1 MKFFTTFIFLI
12 IWALLK
18 VCYAANFE
26 SFKTTEKFDH
36 LFYENSFSMQ
46 IFQQDESEILNLL
59 KPSKIKNYPTFFQA
73 NGIDFNAIPWDRI
86 LKILAPYLIN
96 YGAQRAEVPLDELL
110 KWEKKFGGKVK
121 NFGTLEWQEP
131 LGYLSIHNRRELDAS
146 NSSRVEV
153 NDILEIVINA
163 ESYLKHLSNLKL
175 IEITDN
181 QLSAFA
187 KIKYHKIF
195 RYKHYKSSI
204 DEARKADLSTLLFPF
219 KFFHFPDLLK
229 LKKEDEISHSDYL
242 SFNVNGSASA
252 NFWTF
257 IKAGVSIEAT
267 LEHNQATVIKI
278 TRDAQQDDIYQMK
291 KSIGSIAKL
300 GVESSVALDLFKLI
314 DLTLIKLSVEFVY
327 EKSRHRYYHAP
338 FVSNVFSLNLQN
350 FLVGEELS
358 TTKTVNLDS
367 SFLLWGKST
376 SNESQ
381 YSHIK
386 SETEQVRIH
395 QEWWSREMHVHSLFG
410 GIISSFLGDILSS
423 FLGFS
428 KKFSSHQEYTFAKD
442 TEGNEFQFDF
452 SRSMYLDN
460 RSSLWSL
467 PKVKYMNAYI
477 NKHDL
482 IPENVKTLWN
492 QKYFQKNIYVND
504 RFNFSK
510 KVFSHMQWL
519 SPHHFQISSV
529 YLCDLAQHPAVDVN
543 SPEQPIHF
551 NQLKWKQK
559 QCIKNSYDKLM
570 QIMKTAYPKE
580 KTRRLLKFIKHFLKY
595 STNNFALYYLFPENF
610 MSHQT
615 TFLAK
620 SKSGEK
626 FKGSYIR
633 GDIFY
638 PTLNHYYLNRFNLWR

>member
-1 MKFFTTFIFLI
+1 MKNFIPFILLPILTFFRVSDASDFD
-12 IWALLK
+12 
-18 VCYAANFE
+18 
-26 SFKTTEKFDH
+26 SFKATEKFH
-36 LFYENSFSMQ
+36 QLFEESVLSNNTY
-46 IFQQDESEILNLL
+46 QQDESEILNLL
-59 KPSKIKNYPTFFQA
+59 TPSKIKNQPQFFQA

-86 LKILAPYLIN
+86 LKILAPYLMN
-96 YGAQRAEVPLDELL
+96 YGTQRAEVPLDELL
-110 KWEKKFGGKVK
+110 KWEKKFGGNIK

-131 LGYLSIHNRRELDAS
+131 LGYFSIHNRREIDAS
-146 NSSRVEV
+146 NSSKVEV
-153 NDILEIVINA
+153 NDVLEIVINA

-175 IEITDN
+175 IEITDD

-195 RYKHYKSSI
+195 RYKHFKNSLE
-204 DEARKADLSTLLFPF
+204 DARKADLSTLLFPF

-229 LKKEDEISHSDYL
+229 LKREDEISHSDYL
-242 SFNVNGSASA
+242 SFNINGSASA

-257 IKAGVSIEAT
+257 IKAGVSVEAT

-278 TRDAQQDDIYQMK
+278 TRDAQQDEIYQMK
-291 KSIGSIAKL
+291 KSIGTIAKL
-300 GVESSVALDLFKLI
+300 GVDASVALDLFKLI
-314 DLTLIKLSVEFVY
+314 DLTLIKLSFEFVY

-338 FVSNVFSLNLQN
+338 FVSNVFNLNLQN
-350 FLVGEELS
+350 YFVGEELS
-358 TTKTVNLDS
+358 TSKRVNLDS

-376 SNESQ
+376 SSESE

-386 SETEQVRIH
+386 SENEQVRIH
-395 QEWWSREMHVHSLFG
+395 QEWWSREVHVHSLFG
-410 GIISSFLGDILSS
+410 GIISSFLGDLLSS

-428 KKFSSHQEYTFAKD
+428 KKFSSHHEYTFAED

-460 RSSLWSL
+460 RSSFWSL
-467 PKVKYMNAYI
+467 SQVKYMNAFI

-492 QKYFQKNIYVND
+492 QKYFHKNIYVSD
-504 RFNFSK
+504 RFNFSQ

-519 SPHHFQISSV
+519 GPHHFQISSV
-529 YLCDLAQHPAVDVN
+529 YLCDLAQHPAIDLN

-570 QIMKTAYPKE
+570 QIMKTSNPKE
-580 KTRRLLKFIKHFLKY
+580 KTQRFLKFIKHFLKH
-595 STNNFALYYLFPENF
+595 SPNNLALYYLFPQNF

-615 TFLAK
+615 TVLAK

-626 FKGSYIR
+626 FKGSYNR